1 MELRQKALKGVVWS
15 GARIWGGQVIS
26 FVVLLVLSRLI
37 KPESFGLVAYAS
49 VFIAF
54 IEIFLDQGFG
64 DAIVQRAVLETG
76 HLDTAFWTNLLAGI
90 LLTIACYASSGSIA
104 EFFHQPQLTP
114 LLHWLSL
121 CLTVMGLSA
130 VQQAILR
137 RELDFK
143 KLALRSLIASIAGGI
158 VGVVLAIMGFGVWSL
173 VAQTLTNAFVGLL
186 VLWNVSSWRPR
197 VYFSRTCFKDLFS
210 FGSNVVGGNFLNF
223 LNRHFDD
230 ILIGYFLGP
239 TALGF
244 YTIAYKLLRTMTSAL
259 TGVTNAVAF
268 PAFSR
273 LQNDPERMRNA
284 FYGAVQYTSLISFP
298 AFIAVAV
305 LAPELIPALYGPN
318 WYPSIAVMQVLAFI
332 GVLHSV
338 FFFNPSALLAA
349 GRPSWRLGV
358 AVMNAISNMI
368 AFSLA
373 VRWGIVAVAAAYVI
387 RGYVLAPVE
396 IWVVKKAIGLD
407 IRLYL
412 RQFVVALASCAAMV
426 VAILGLRYFLSTAV
440 VFQLMILGLVG
451 GAVYVSVVQLIMPSI
466 RRQVAG
472 FLGIVLPQWL

>member
-1 MELRQKALKGVVWS
+1 MELKQKALNGIVWS
-15 GARIWGGQVIS
+15 GAQIWGGQVIS
-26 FVVLLVLSRLI
+26 FIVLLVLTRLI

-54 IEIFLDQGFG
+54 IQMFLDQGFG
-64 DAIVQRAVLETG
+64 DAIVQRAVLERG
-76 HLDTAFWTNLLAGI
+76 HLDTAFWTNLLTGI
-90 LLTIACYASSGSIA
+90 LLTIACYASSGLIA
-104 EFFHQPQLTP
+104 DFFHQPQLTP
-114 LLHWLSL
+114 VLHWLSISLTILGL
-121 CLTVMGLSA
+121 CA

-137 RELDFK
+137 RKLDFK

-197 VYFSRTCFKDLFS
+197 FYFSKNYFKDLFS
-210 FGSNVVGGNFLNF
+210 FGSNIVGVNFLNF
-223 LNRHFDD
+223 LNRHLDD

-244 YTIAYKLLRTMTSAL
+244 YTIAYKLLRTMTSGL

-273 LQNDPERMRNA
+273 LQNDPKRMRDA
-284 FYGAVQYTSLISFP
+284 FYRAVQYTSLISFP

-305 LAPELIPALYGPN
+305 LAPELIPTLYGPN
-318 WYPSIAVMQVLAFI
+318 WYPSIAVIQVLAFI

-338 FFFNPSALLAA
+338 FFFNASVLLAA

-358 AVMNAISNMI
+358 AIMNAISNMI
-368 AFSLA
+368 AFSIA

-396 IWVVKKAIGLD
+396 IWVVEKAIGLN
-407 IRLYL
+407 IKLYL
-412 RQFVVALASCAAMV
+412 RQFFVPLASSAVMV
-426 VAILGLRYFLSTAV
+426 FAILGLRYLLSTAV

-451 GAVYVSVVQLIMPSI
+451 GAVYLSVVQLIMPSI

-472 FLGIVLPQWL
+472 FLGIVLPQWF